1 MVSLCCNHIHTLNML
16 GDENSTD
23 WTTIISSVGAI
34 IVGVL
39 ALWFSHKQT
48 KIALKAKQQDEERAQ
63 IRKKLDELY
72 GPLLQLRMK
81 SNLLYQKFSE
91 NFRASDQ
98 NFSTLIYL
106 LNGHVFTGNDDVLLK
121 EIIEIGKR
129 TENLIHDKAGL
140 IDDTNLRTVI
150 LPRATT
156 HFLVLRLAYQRALVG
171 DISKYRSLT
180 FPKDLDT
187 LLENRKKTL
196 EDRLDK
202 LNC

>member
-1 MVSLCCNHIHTLNML
+1 MVLLCCNHTFNILTN
-16 GDENSTD
+16 ESSID
-23 WTTIISSVGAI
+23 WPTIISSAGAI

-48 KIALKAKQQDEERAQ
+48 EITLEAKKQDEERAQ

-91 NFRASDQ
+91 SFRASDQ

-106 LNGHVFTGNDDVLLK
+106 LNGHVFTGNDAVLLNA
-121 EIIEIGKR
+121 IIEIGKK
-129 TENLIHDKAGL
+129 TEDLIHEKAGL
-140 IDDTNLRTVI
+140 IDDTNLRTVV
-150 LPRATT
+150 LPRAIT
-156 HFLVLRLAYQRALVG
+156 HFLILRLAYQRALVG
-171 DISKYRSLT
+171 DTVKFRNLT

-187 LLENRKKTL
+187 LLENRKKIL

-202 LNC
+202 LNS